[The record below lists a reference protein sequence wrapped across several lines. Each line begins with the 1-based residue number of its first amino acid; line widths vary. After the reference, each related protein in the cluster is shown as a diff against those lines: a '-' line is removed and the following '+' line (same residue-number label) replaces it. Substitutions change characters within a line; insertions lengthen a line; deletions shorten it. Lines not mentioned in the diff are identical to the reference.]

1 MKQVSTAQPDGY
13 FSLSSHV
20 HKSHRRL
27 RAPIGVSTSHQ
38 SPPPPPHEG
47 LVTDLWRP
55 DRAISPRSIIS

>member
-38 SPPPPPHEG
+38 SPPPPHMKALSRICGALTGPSR
-47 LVTDLWRP
+47 LAR
-55 DRAISPRSIIS
+55 